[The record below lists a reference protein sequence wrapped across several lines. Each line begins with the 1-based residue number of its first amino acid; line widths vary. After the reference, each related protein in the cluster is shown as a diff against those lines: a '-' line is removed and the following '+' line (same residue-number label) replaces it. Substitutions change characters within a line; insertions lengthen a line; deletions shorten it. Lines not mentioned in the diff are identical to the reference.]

1 MTFSIM
7 VVRIISV
14 IGIRFFHFCY
24 LARVIDGMEVNS
36 IVSICVGNGN
46 KCASQYSRH
55 PAIKHVQYNPTTT
68 YYPLQHGMT
77 QSGEGAYSPLSVREN
92 GKNQYMRDLANRAL
106 NIAQQLGASYVD
118 VRVMERTTEGIDVK
132 NGRVEGISSGTSS
145 GFNVR
150 VIVDGA
156 WGFASS
162 ANMDDAEAE
171 RVAKQSVQ
179 IARASALVAGEP
191 VILSPL
197 APQHG
202 FYRTPMQQDPFIIP
216 LNQKVQ
222 LLLNADA
229 AMRSVQGVSLTN
241 SNMEYAREHKLF
253 VSSEG
258 SEVEQ
263 ELYDVGAAI
272 DASAVDPTSSEIQ
285 TRSYPNSFGRQ
296 AGTSGYEFIE
306 AMDLANHGARI
317 GEEAV
322 KLLAAPQC
330 PSGVTTIIL
339 DGQQTA
345 LQVHES
351 CGHPIELDRVLGM
364 EAGFVGKSFLT
375 TDKLNGHY
383 CYGSDVVNLTADAT
397 LPGGLGTFGWDD
409 EGVPAQR
416 TPIVTNGIFSGY
428 LMSRDTAPLLGLTS
442 NGCVRADSW
451 NRLPMIRMT
460 NVSLEPGTWTLDD
473 LIADTDDGI
482 YMSIN
487 KSWSI
492 DDRRL
497 NFQFGVELA
506 YEIEHGKLGRMLK
519 NATYTGI
526 TPQFWGSC
534 DAICNHDAWVVWG
547 TPNCGKGEPMQT
559 MRTGHGAAP
568 ARFRNVQIGVGSW

>member
-1 MTFSIM
+1 
-7 VVRIISV
+7 
-14 IGIRFFHFCY
+14 
-24 LARVIDGMEVNS
+24 
-36 IVSICVGNGN
+36 
-46 KCASQYSRH
+46 
-55 PAIKHVQYNPTTT
+55 
-68 YYPLQHGMT
+68 
-77 QSGEGAYSPLSVREN
+77 
-92 GKNQYMRDLANRAL
+92 MRKLANRVL
-106 NIAQQLGASYVD
+106 DIVQQLGASYAD
-118 VRVMERTTEGIDVK
+118 VRVMERTIEGIDVK
-132 NGRVEGISSGTSS
+132 NGRVEGVSSGSNA

-150 VIVDGA
+150 VLVNGA

-162 ANMDDAEAE
+162 ARMEEAEAE
-171 RVAKQSVQ
+171 RIARQAVQ
-179 IARASALVAGEP
+179 IARASALVTGEP
-191 VILSPL
+191 VQLSPL

-202 FYRTPMQQDPFIIP
+202 FYRTPMERDPFTVP

-222 LLLNADA
+222 LLLDADA
-229 AMRSVQGVSLTN
+229 AMRSVEGVTLS
-241 SNMEYAREHKLF
+241 SAAMEYAREHKF
-253 VSSEG
+253 FASSEG

-263 ELYDVGAAI
+263 ELFDTGAAI
-272 DASAVDPTSSEIQ
+272 SANAVDLTSSEIQ

-306 AMDLANHGARI
+306 AMDLINAGARI

-322 KLLAAPQC
+322 RLLKAPQC
-330 PSGVTTIIL
+330 PSGVKTIIL
-339 DGQQTA
+339 DGPQAA

-375 TDKLNGHY
+375 TDKLGSQY
-383 CYGSDVVNLTADAT
+383 RYGSDVVNITADAT
-397 LPGGLGTFGWDD
+397 IPGALGTFGWDD

-416 TPIVTNGIFSGY
+416 TPIVTNGIFTGY

-442 NGCVRADSW
+442 NGCVRADGW

-460 NVSLEPGTWTLDD
+460 NVSLEPGTWSLDD

-482 YMSIN
+482 FMSIN

-497 NFQFGVELA
+497 NFQFGVEMA
-506 YEIEHGKLGRMLK
+506 HEIKHGKLGQLYK

-534 DAICNHDAWVVWG
+534 DAICNRSEWKVWG
-547 TPNCGKGEPMQT
+547 TPNCGKGEPMQV

-568 ARFRNVQIGVGSW
+568 ARFRNIQVGVGRW